1 MKNESKM
8 VEGINFDK
16 NFDSGREI
24 KTRWGMTS
32 SSSSSALHGLT
43 YTVSRHRDYNLAR
56 LLKLSVRIF
65 RVQAAPTEYSRIR
78 LAAAATA
85 SANLVDVA
93 LK

>member
-1 MKNESKM
+1 M

-78 LAAAATA
+78 LAAATA